1 MKALFQ
7 LITTYFSRSCSECSK
22 KGGNVGI
29 LYIEFRINLENN
41 VHLDEFFKIL
51 ISKRA
56 LRGDFY
62 AEKNRL
68 QANTVQL
75 SGSCT

>member
-1 MKALFQ
+1 MDV
-7 LITTYFSRSCSECSK
+7 RK

-29 LYIEFRINLENN
+29 LYIEFRINLEKN
-41 VHLDEFFKIL
+41 VHLDDFFKIL

-62 AEKNRL
+62 IGKNR
-68 QANTVQL
+68 
-75 SGSCT
+75 